1 MLVLEVSGWSS
12 HPSSF
17 MPRKR
22 PGTNCTESW
31 VDPELVWMAWK
42 KYCPHQGLIPDCA
55 AHSELLYCHCY
66 PAHPFKGAVNLKPLC
81 AEQHL
86 EFKPLCQWGIKSKQK
101 EKSISDPTI
110 LNSEIFGTKFQ
121 CDVCRSEGAYTKNVT
136 TEKVDHYSMI
146 RRGGGLLFIICN
158 LVMLSKTFT
167 LIRLVTE
174 LQNSIIRFQPEESN
188 TIRSVGYT
196 FYSKLML

>member
-1 MLVLEVSGWSS
+1 MLSS
-12 HPSSF
+12 TWNLNLYVIEGLKANK
-17 MPRKR
+17 RKR
-22 PGTNCTESW
+22 H
-31 VDPELVWMAWK
+31 V
-42 KYCPHQGLIPDCA
+42 
-55 AHSELLYCHCY
+55 
-66 PAHPFKGAVNLKPLC
+66 
-81 AEQHL
+81 
-86 EFKPLCQWGIKSKQK
+86 
-101 EKSISDPTI
+101 EKSTSYSAN

-121 CDVCRSEGAYTKNVT
+121 CDVCRSEGAHTKNVT

-158 LVMLSKTFT
+158 MVMLSKTFT

-188 TIRSVGYT
+188 TIRSVVYT

>member
-1 MLVLEVSGWSS
+1 
-12 HPSSF
+12 
-17 MPRKR
+17 
-22 PGTNCTESW
+22 
-31 VDPELVWMAWK
+31 
-42 KYCPHQGLIPDCA
+42 
-55 AHSELLYCHCY
+55 
-66 PAHPFKGAVNLKPLC
+66 
-81 AEQHL
+81 
-86 EFKPLCQWGIKSKQK
+86 
-101 EKSISDPTI
+101 
-110 LNSEIFGTKFQ
+110 
-121 CDVCRSEGAYTKNVT
+121 
-136 TEKVDHYSMI
+136 MI